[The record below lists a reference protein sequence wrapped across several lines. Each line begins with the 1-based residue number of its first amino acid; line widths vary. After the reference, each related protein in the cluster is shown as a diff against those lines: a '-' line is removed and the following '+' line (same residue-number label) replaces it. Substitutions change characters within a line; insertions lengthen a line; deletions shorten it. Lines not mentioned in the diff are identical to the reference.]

1 MPADPLAR
9 ARAEQWIS
17 AFNCYAD
24 RPIVRNYVLQY
35 VFPRGADGKP
45 DRAAIE
51 AAIPEIRK
59 VLGVLDAAYGAN
71 DYLVDN
77 KVGLPDIL
85 LAPAVNYL
93 GVFPEGKELL
103 SHYSNVRRAQEAF
116 AARPSFVSATQAA
129 A

>member
-1 MPADPLAR
+1 MPTDPLAR

-17 AFNCYAD
+17 AINCYAD

-45 DRAAIE
+45 DRTAIE

-59 VLGVLDAAYGAN
+59 VLGALDAAYGAN

-77 KVGLPDIL
+77 EVGLPDIL
-85 LAPAVNYL
+85 LAPALNYL
-93 GVFPEGKELL
+93 GLFPEGKELL
-103 SHYSNVRRAQEAF
+103 SRYSNVRRAREAF

-129 A
+129 G